1 MWQTRR
7 SNSGGHVKFFRLLMG
22 HETLVNYYKTNFSLM
37 QHHKYSIT
45 ELENMIP
52 FERDV
57 YILLLSQHIQEEN
70 QRIQQQQQQ
79 AKGRR

>member
-1 MWQTRR
+1 
-7 SNSGGHVKFFRLLMG
+7 
-22 HETLVNYYKTNFSLM
+22 M

>member
-1 MWQTRR
+1 
-7 SNSGGHVKFFRLLMG
+7 MG